1 MIENPQHEI
10 LNIKINDKKTEG
22 KLGSMDFNI
31 SELLVQD
38 NLSIDR
44 KFNLNCPS
52 SYSAT
57 LTMAV
62 SLKVY
67 YFSLHGN
74 RLVLIFFLI

>member
-1 MIENPQHEI
+1 MVENPQHEV
-10 LNIKINDKKTEG
+10 LSIKINDKKTEG
-22 KLGSMDFNI
+22 KLSSMDFNI

-44 KFNLNCPS
+44 KFNLNSPS

-57 LTMAV
+57 LTMAI

-67 YFSLHGN
+67 YFSLHFN
-74 RLVLIFFLI
+74 RLIIIFF